1 LTIPYLYAKEVV
13 NVCAIVFLILAILFI
28 SSFVP
33 SATLFHFDSINKITS
48 TNDGPYQQVF
58 ATKTLDCSDVDS
70 SKYGRC
76 DTDIDRKEKGYKDC
90 YVSLLDPLC
99 ISLQKTSVKNSLS
112 SSEEAKISMDIE
124 QLLRCGNQK
133 CVNQSNDPNVDG
145 QPESLLV
152 ATQEVNV
159 ESKASSK
166 ADFDVDFEIE
176 QKSNGKGQNNMF
188 QDNIA
193 NQKFLILADDHS
205 AVDADG
211 RGKDVQFEIKQKN
224 DRCNNTSCFN
234 TANQGYNFIAADFSE
249 IDVSSNTGLK
259 SLQKNNGCDDNDG
272 DFTIECSN
280 VSNQILSI
288 AAIDSAFVKYD
299 SLGSNDAFQTNN
311 CDFGIFG
318 CKNSADTT
326 VAIGSTGTSV
336 VNLDNT
342 VQDVKQTNTC
352 VNLNSNGI
360 NNGDDKYGCL
370 NIASV
375 NLAALSA
382 EDGRINGMGS
392 QTAIQSNSCDN
403 ADCKNVADLLVGFGL
418 ATDATNPVEGTLNM
432 FYTQNVMQSNQ
443 CNLGSNC
450 VNFAQVWDFGFAD
463 DDAVVN
469 SAAYQKVAQTNTCS
483 TNQNCANIGL
493 VINNA
498 FGADSAQVTGVSS
511 QSLTQSCNSL
521 SGPNCININTVV
533 NSGRGVNDVVLNY
546 ATVQNIDSPTDG
558 SGTASITISRESGTE
573 TLQPIF
579 QFQNG
584 DICRIDG
591 SSICP

>member
-1 LTIPYLYAKEVV
+1 VCGIASLTVV
-13 NVCAIVFLILAILFI
+13 ILFI
-28 SSFVP
+28 SSFFAL
-33 SATLFHFDSINKITS
+33 SLFHLDSSNKITS
-48 TNDGPYQQVF
+48 NIASNYQKAF
-58 ATKTLDCSDVDS
+58 AVETLDCSEVDS
-70 SKYGRC
+70 SKHGSC
-76 DTDIDRKEKGYKDC
+76 HTDIDRKEKGYKDC

-99 ISLQKTSVKNSLS
+99 ISNQKTSVKNSLS

-124 QLLRCGNQK
+124 QLLRCGNER
-133 CVNQSNDPNVDG
+133 CLNESNNPNLDG

-152 ATQEVNV
+152 ASQEVNV

-166 ADFDVDFEIE
+166 VDFDVDFEID
-176 QKSNGKGQNNMF
+176 QKSNGKGQKNMF

-193 NQKFLILADDHS
+193 SQQFFILADDHS

-224 DRCNNTSCFN
+224 DRCADTMCFN
-234 TANQGYNFIAADFSE
+234 TANQGYNFIASDFSE

-259 SLQKNNGCDDNDG
+259 SVQKNNGCVDNDG

-280 VSNQILSI
+280 ISNQILSI
-288 AAIDSAFVKYD
+288 AAVDNAFVKYD
-299 SLGSNDAFQTNN
+299 SLGSNDARQSNN

-318 CKNSADTT
+318 CKNSADIT
-326 VAIGSTGTSV
+326 VAIGSTGTSL

-342 VQDVKQTNTC
+342 VQDVKQTNNC

-360 NNGDDKYGCL
+360 NSGDDKYGCL
-370 NIASV
+370 NEASV

-382 EDGRINGMGS
+382 EDGSINAMGS

-403 ADCKNVADLLVGFGL
+403 ADCKNVADMLVGFGL
-418 ATDATNPVEGTLNM
+418 ATDGTNPVEGTLNA

-450 VNFAQVWDFGFAD
+450 VNFAQVYDFGFAD

-469 SAAYQKVAQTNTCS
+469 SASYQKVTQTNTCS
-483 TNQNCANIGL
+483 INQNCANIGL

-511 QSLTQSCNSL
+511 QSLSQSCNSL
-521 SGPNCININTVV
+521 SGANCININTVV
-533 NSGRGVNDVVLNY
+533 NSGRGINDVVLNY
-546 ATVQNIDSPTDG
+546 ATVQNIDGPTDG
-558 SGTASITISRESGTE
+558 SGQATITISRESGTE
-573 TLQPIF
+573 TLAPIF

-584 DICRIDG
+584 GICRIDG
-591 SSICP
+591 SNVCP

>member
-1 LTIPYLYAKEVV
+1 MVFGTIATVL
-13 NVCAIVFLILAILFI
+13 IVSFI
-28 SSFVP
+28 SSIV
-33 SATLFHFDSINKITS
+33 LFDFHLSNDIITS
-48 TNDGPYQQVF
+48 AGMHYQQAF
-58 ATKTLDCSDVDS
+58 AINSLDCSDVDS

-76 DTDIDRKEKGYKDC
+76 DTDLDRKEKGYKDC

-99 ISLQKTSVKNSLS
+99 ISIQKTSVKNSLS

-124 QLLRCGNQK
+124 QLLRCGNEK
-133 CVNQSNDPNVDG
+133 CINQSNDPALDG
-145 QPESLLV
+145 QPESLMG
-152 ATQEVNV
+152 ATQNVNV

-166 ADFDVDFEIE
+166 VDFDVDLEID

-193 NQKFLILADDHS
+193 NQEFFILADGNS
-205 AVDADG
+205 VVDTDG

-224 DRCNNTSCFN
+224 DKCDDTKCFN
-234 TANQGYNFIAADFSE
+234 NANEEYNMIASDFSE

-259 SLQKNNGCDDNDG
+259 SIQKNNGCDDTNG

-280 VSNQILSI
+280 ISDQKLSI
-288 AAIDSAFVKYD
+288 STLDDAFVKYD
-299 SLGSNDAFQTNN
+299 TLGSNDVYQTNN
-311 CDFGIFG
+311 CDFGTFG
-318 CKNSADTT
+318 CNNSAETT
-326 VAIGSTGTSV
+326 VAIGSIGTSQ

-342 VQDVKQTNTC
+342 VQDLKQTNNC

-360 NNGDDKYGCL
+360 NNGNDIYGCV
-370 NIASV
+370 NIAAV
-375 NLAALSA
+375 NLAAIS
-382 EDGRINGMGS
+382 EQDGSINGMGS

-403 ADCKNVADLLVGFGL
+403 ADCKNVADMLVGFGL
-418 ATDATNPVEGTLNM
+418 ATDGTNPVDGTLNAVYM
-432 FYTQNVMQSNQ
+432 QNVLQSNQ

-450 VNFAQVWDFGFAD
+450 VNFAQVYDFGFAD

-469 SAAYQKVAQTNTCS
+469 SASYQQVSQTNACS

-498 FGADSAQVTGVSS
+498 FGADSAQVTGISS
-511 QSLTQSCNSL
+511 QSLTQSCTSL

-533 NSGRGVNDVVLNY
+533 NSGSGINDVVLNY
-546 ATVQNIDSPTDG
+546 ATVQNINNPTDG
-558 SGTASITISRESGTE
+558 SGTASITISRTSGTE
-573 TLQPIF
+573 TLQPVF

-584 DICRIDG
+584 EICHIDG
-591 SSICP
+591 SNVCPP